1 MKKNIDFIAVKGK
14 EEFPFI
20 QEMLKEYP
28 VQSYGNGS
36 VIMTVPKDDK
46 ILHLTVGSQQLKDY
60 INMCFFE
67 LANRFPN
74 KNTLTNVE
82 SWLRYKVMTQEPKNI
97 NYRVKRIDDTI
108 YYDLCNDKGEYLKIT
123 KNGYELLQGNT
134 SDYFA
139 YNPNQ
144 SPQVIPVIKDG
155 KIELLRKYVNISDED
170 WLLFIVYLIS
180 CFYGGI
186 QHPVL
191 NINGV
196 YGSGKS
202 TVSKIVKSLV
212 DPSLQLLNDLP
223 RQERDLVVTLT
234 STYYIVFDNLSKLT
248 PEKSDIIC
256 KAVTG
261 GNASLREL
269 YTMTNLRNIPY
280 NTLIALNGISD
291 VIYRGD
297 LAQRTIYIETLIID
311 EEKRRPENEFWKE
324 FEKDKPYILGCI
336 FNILSK
342 AIGLYDTVTVR
353 KLHRLADFHK
363 LGCAI
368 AKAIDPSLE
377 AEFNKALI
385 QNKMKQAN
393 NTLNNNVMLNALF
406 DYLKKYQIDDYTGS
420 MSELYLDVREFIQ
433 CDYKQQYELKYF
445 PKAANA
451 FGKSLRGY
459 IQLCKDLGL
468 IVDIYKDPK
477 SGNSHV
483 HISKKQ
489 EEQENE
495 AEQTEEVVIGT
506 ENKVVERHAIFERTP
521 IVERHAIF
529 ERTPIFFNK
538 SERVLYSAQ
547 QYKNIN

>member
-1 MKKNIDFIAVKGK
+1 MKKTIDFIPVKSE

-36 VIMTVPKDDK
+36 VVITVPKDDK
-46 ILHLTVGSQQLKDY
+46 VLHLTVGSLQLQDY
-60 INMCFFE
+60 INMRFCE

-74 KNTLTNVE
+74 KRTLTNVE
-82 SWLRYKVMTQEPKNI
+82 SWLRYKVMTKDPKNI

-108 YYDLCNDKGEYLKIT
+108 YYDLCTDTSQYIKIT
-123 KNGYELLQGNT
+123 KEGWELLQGNT

-144 SPQVIPVIKDG
+144 STQVIPAIKDG
-155 KIELLRKYVNISDED
+155 NIELLRNYINISKGD

-180 CFYGGI
+180 CFYEGI

-248 PEKSDIIC
+248 PGKSDIIC

-261 GNASLREL
+261 GNASLREM
-269 YTMTNLRNIPY
+269 YTMIGLRNIPY

-311 EEKRRPENEFWKE
+311 EDKRLPENEFWKK
-324 FEKDKPYILGCI
+324 FERDKPRILGGI
-336 FNILSK
+336 FDILSK
-342 AIGLYDTVTVR
+342 AIGLYDTITVR

-377 AEFNKALI
+377 FDFNKALI
-385 QNKMKQAN
+385 KNKTKQAH

-451 FGKSLRGY
+451 FGKSLKGY
-459 IQLCKDLGL
+459 VQLCKDLGW

-483 HISKKQ
+483 HITKKQ
-489 EEQENE
+489 EE
-495 AEQTEEVVIGT
+495 EVVIDT
-506 ENKVVERHAIFERTP
+506 ENKVIERHAIVERTP
-521 IVERHAIF
+521 IIF
-529 ERTPIFFNK
+529 N
-538 SERVLYSAQ
+538 
-547 QYKNIN
+547 